1 MRKQYSIPIVLE
13 ASILLLAAAIST
25 SFLPL
30 QFASATIPEKPA
42 NPAGAPPGNITG
54 GNMTGNTT
62 VGPSANTTGGPPAT
76 PQANPAGA
84 PVCS

>member
-1 MRKQYSIPIVLE
+1 MEKQYAILTVLG
-13 ASILLLAAAIST
+13 ASILLTAAIST

-30 QFASATIPEKPA
+30 QFASATGLTKPA

-54 GNMTGNTT
+54 GNMTGGNMTG
-62 VGPSANTTGGPPAT
+62 GPSANTTGGPPAT
-76 PQANPAGA
+76 PPANPAGA